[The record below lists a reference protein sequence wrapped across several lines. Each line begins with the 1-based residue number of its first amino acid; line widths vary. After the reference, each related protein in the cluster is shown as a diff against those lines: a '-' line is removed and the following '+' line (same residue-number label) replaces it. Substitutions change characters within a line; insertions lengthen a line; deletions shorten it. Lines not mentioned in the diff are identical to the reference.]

1 MCWMAAIPIAMAA
14 GSAIM
19 GNRDA
24 AKAQNAQNQALA
36 GQNKE
41 LIRQANTQSADLSLQ
56 ARSKLEEATQER
68 TANNM
73 QRVQA
78 MGTIRAAIGE
88 SSLEGNSMDRVERV
102 SDGAYIREANNITEN
117 YNRDYQAIFAQQVGT
132 RQSTVSQ
139 VEQNNRQM
147 QKGKSPL
154 EQALGVGMAAGAA
167 ADWTKFGGKGDGNAA
182 PISKAV
188 GTKTGR

>member
-1 MCWMAAIPIAMAA
+1 MCSPLAIAPAMAA

-41 LIRQANTQSADLSLQ
+41 LIRQGNIQRADLSLE
-56 ARSKLEEATQER
+56 ARDKLEEATQEL

-73 QRVQA
+73 KSIQA

-88 SSLEGNSMDRVERV
+88 SMLEGNSMNRVEMV
-102 SDGAYIREANNITEN
+102 ASGDFVREAANINEN
-117 YNRDYQAIFAQQVGT
+117 YKRDYQKIFAAQVGIKENT
-132 RQSTVSQ
+132 LSQ
-139 VEQNNRQM
+139 VQQNNSQM

-154 EQALGVGMAAGAA
+154 EQALGVGMAGAA
-167 ADWTKFGGKGDGNAA
+167 AFDWSKGLGGGKGTKA
-182 PISKAV
+182 PISAAV